1 MSSLITADIV
11 LGVLGVVNLVL
22 LLGVVRRLR
31 EHAKAI
37 EAASAGGGAAP
48 EVMIAPGTAP
58 GAFTTSTTDGVTVSG
73 EGLPGSAL
81 IGFFTPHCGACTE
94 QLPRFLER
102 AEAEP
107 GGRAAVLAV
116 VIGTDLDEDTRAM
129 ARSFEPV
136 AHTVIE
142 PPDGPVASAFGVR
155 GFPAVCVLDDDGRIA
170 SRGFVLE
177 ELTAPVAGGRG

>member
-11 LGVLGVVNLVL
+11 LGALGVLNLVL

-37 EAASAGGGAAP
+37 EAASKGGGTAP
-48 EVMIAPGTAP
+48 EVMIAPGASP
-58 GAFTTSTTDGVTVSG
+58 DAFTTSTTDGAVLSG
-73 EGLPGSAL
+73 DLLPGSAL

-107 GGRAAVLAV
+107 GGRSAVLAV
-116 VIGTDLDEDTRAM
+116 VIGLDTDDDTRAM
-129 ARSFEPV
+129 ARQFE
-136 AHTVIE
+136 AAARTVIE
-142 PPDGPVASAFGVR
+142 PPGGPVASAFGVR

-177 ELTAPVAGGRG
+177 ELAAPVAGGRG